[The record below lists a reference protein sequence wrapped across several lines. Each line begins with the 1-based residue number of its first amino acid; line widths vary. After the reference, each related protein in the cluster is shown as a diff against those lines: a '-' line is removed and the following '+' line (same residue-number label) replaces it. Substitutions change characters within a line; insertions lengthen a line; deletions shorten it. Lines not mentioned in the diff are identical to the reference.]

1 MKTYELL
8 IVTKP
13 VLDQEEADAVID
25 KIGETVS
32 SYKGKMLSVDK
43 IGRKKLA
50 YEISNFKDGYF
61 ATLRFELPAEK
72 VAELKRQLRLNENI
86 IRTMYVEV
94 SKVSA

>member
-13 VLDQEEADAVID
+13 VLDQEEADAVI
-25 KIGETVS
+25 
-32 SYKGKMLSVDK
+32 DK